1 MWQRVTKILGAKKI
15 ERQECLSN
23 QFFNIDY
30 ISGTISQPKKKKSDQ
45 CICLFCLNNNEN

>member
-30 ISGTISQPKKKKSDQ
+30 ISGTISQPKKKKKILINVSVYS
-45 CICLFCLNNNEN
+45 LFKQ